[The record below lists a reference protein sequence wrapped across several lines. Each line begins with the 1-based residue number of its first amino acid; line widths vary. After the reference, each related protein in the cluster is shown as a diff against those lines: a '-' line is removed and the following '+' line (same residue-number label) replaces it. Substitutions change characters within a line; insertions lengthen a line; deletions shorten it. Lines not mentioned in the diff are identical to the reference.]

1 MKHFIIL
8 LTLVL
13 VFVNTKAQL
22 SEDSVKVTIN
32 AFFAAMN
39 NADSTA
45 AANTFSPT
53 AILQTISQHPQKGVS
68 VQNQSVAGFTGSL
81 NKVKKGMLDERIV
94 FSDIKID
101 GPLAFVW
108 TPYQF
113 YYNGQFSH
121 CGVNSFQL
129 VRFSDGWKIQ
139 YVIDTR
145 RKDYCN

>member
-32 AFFAAMN
+32 AFFETMN
-39 NADSTA
+39 NADSA
-45 AANTFSPT
+45 AASNIFSST
-53 AILQTISQHPQKGVS
+53 AILQTISEHPQKGVS
-68 VQNQSVAGFTGSL
+68 VQNQSVANFTGSL

-129 VRFSDGWKIQ
+129 VRFADGWKIQ

>member
-45 AANTFSPT
+45 AANTFSKT
-53 AILQTISQHPQKGVS
+53 AILQTISDNPQKGVS
-68 VQNQSVAGFTGSL
+68 VQNQSVASFTGSL

-94 FSDIKID
+94 FSDIKVD
-101 GPLAFVW
+101 GALAFVW

-113 YYNGQFSH
+113 YYNGKFSH

>member
-45 AANTFSPT
+45 AANTFSST

-129 VRFSDGWKIQ
+129 VRFADGWKIQ